1 MKKNNDSKNQPSVT
15 MTPPPKNRGVIS
27 HQKTHIFS

>member
-15 MTPPPKNRGVIS
+15 MTPPTKICGVIS
-27 HQKTHIFS
+27 PQKTQLFL